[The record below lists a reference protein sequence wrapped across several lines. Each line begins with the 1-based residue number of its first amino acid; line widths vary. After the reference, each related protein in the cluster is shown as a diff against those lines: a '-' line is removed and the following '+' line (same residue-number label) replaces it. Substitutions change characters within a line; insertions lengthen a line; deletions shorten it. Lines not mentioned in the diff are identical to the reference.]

1 MKNNKKGMTLVECI
15 IAMAVFAVA
24 TTGFT
29 MAATTC
35 IKAQVKSHS
44 RNRIANS
51 QTTNLE
57 HFSNYS
63 KVIDPSE
70 LNVEE
75 MPERYA
81 ISFNFEGTANVINK
95 DIYGYT
101 AIADPD
107 DEVYQLSF
115 ISPIERV
122 TVMPG
127 EWWVTIYN
135 ADPSDQIFNLT
146 LCPGFEFFDNEKERT
161 SYPSEGCLWGGSG
174 GIRKI
179 GVRSTG
185 GSFDDPCFTIS
196 RPGGTSQD
204 IVIGNF
210 NTEEST
216 DNSSGYAMIYYNGSG
231 FVADDPNAGA

>member
-29 MAATTC
+29 MAATAC

-44 RNRIANS
+44 RNRITNA

-63 KVIDPSE
+63 KVLDPSE

-107 DEVYQLSF
+107 DKVYQLSF

-127 EWWVTIYN
+127 EWWITIYN
-135 ADPSDQIFNLT
+135 GDPANQIFNLT
-146 LCPGFEFFDNEKERT
+146 LSPGFEFFDNEKERADF
-161 SYPSEGCLWGGSG
+161 PAEGCIWGGDG

-179 GVRSTG
+179 GIRSTG
-185 GSFDDPCFTIS
+185 GSFNDPCMTIS
-196 RPGGTSQD
+196 CGGVSKS
-204 IVIGNF
+204 INILGENF
-210 NTEEST
+210 WTEK
-216 DNSSGYAMIYYNGSG
+216 NSDDSAGYASIYYNGA
-231 FVADDPNAGA
+231 FVNKDEYEGS